1 MADDPRDPVLGR
13 SASGGGGGR
22 PSRTQL
28 NVSARVGSGW
38 VWVGLCLLPAAVP
51 AVHRESVV
59 LPQGPPSLDT
69 SSGEQ
74 SLKGIT
80 LVRFCKK

>member
-1 MADDPRDPVLGR
+1 MQEMADDPRDPVLGR

-38 VWVGLCLLPAAVP
+38 VWVGLCLLPAP
-51 AVHRESVV
+51 WQRQFR
-59 LPQGPPSLDT
+59 LFFGF
-69 SSGEQ
+69 G
-74 SLKGIT
+74 G
-80 LVRFCKK
+80 